1 MLEPVLAHY
10 LMEYFADNKK
20 RKRATKSVDIPTGT
34 LIINYIC
41 VDITSYQK
49 YETKIIGLSFLICF
63 QTYKY
68 LFLLSSRFLNWK
80 ISK

>member
-41 VDITSYQK
+41 VDITSQHTFEK
-49 YETKIIGLSFLICF
+49 NYENINNTDFN
-63 QTYKY
+63 
-68 LFLLSSRFLNWK
+68 SRN
-80 ISK
+80 

>member
-41 VDITSYQK
+41 VDITSWHK
-49 YETKIIGLSFLICF
+49 YENETKINITIIINHFYINYSIKRI
-63 QTYKY
+63 Y
-68 LFLLSSRFLNWK
+68 
-80 ISK
+80 I

>member
-41 VDITSYQK
+41 VDITSYPQA
-49 YETKIIGLSFLICF
+49 ENQPHILALSVFPN
-63 QTYKY
+63 T
-68 LFLLSSRFLNWK
+68 
-80 ISK
+80 